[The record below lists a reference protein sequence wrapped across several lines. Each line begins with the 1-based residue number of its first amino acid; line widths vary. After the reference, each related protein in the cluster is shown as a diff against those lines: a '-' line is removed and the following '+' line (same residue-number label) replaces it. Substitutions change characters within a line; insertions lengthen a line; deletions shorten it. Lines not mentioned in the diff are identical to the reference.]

1 MTGKEIERKFLV
13 SGDVWRK
20 GAQGT
25 FYRQG
30 YLAAS
35 DDRVVRVRV
44 AGEKACLTIKGR
56 KTGLS
61 CPEYEYP
68 IPVAEAKD
76 LLERIC
82 LRPFIE
88 KIRYV
93 LDFKGMIWEID
104 EFTGE
109 NEGLVVAEVELAQ
122 EHQMIELPAWVGREI
137 SFDPKYWNM
146 NLMKYPYC
154 RWSPG
159 MKISSDSPG

>member
-13 SGDVWRK
+13 SGNAWRK

-35 DDRVVRVRV
+35 DDRAVRVRV
-44 AGEKACLTIKGR
+44 AGEEAYLTIKGR

-68 IPVAEAKD
+68 IPLAEAKD
-76 LLERIC
+76 VLERIC

-104 EFTGE
+104 EFSGE
-109 NEGLVVAEVELAQ
+109 NEGLVVAEVELAA
-122 EHQMIELPAWVGREI
+122 EHQVIEFPAWVGREV
-137 SFDPKYWNM
+137 SFHPKYWNV
-146 NLMKYPYC
+146 NLMKHPYC
-154 RWSPG
+154 RWSPE
-159 MKISSDSPG
+159 MKIR

>member
-13 SGDVWRK
+13 SGDAWRK

-30 YLAAS
+30 YLVAS
-35 DDRVVRVRV
+35 DDRAVRVRV
-44 AGEKACLTIKGR
+44 AGEKAYLTIKGR

-68 IPVAEAKD
+68 MPIPEAKD
-76 LLERIC
+76 VLERIC

-88 KIRYV
+88 KVRYV
-93 LDFKGMIWEID
+93 LDFKGMSWEID

-109 NEGLVVAEVELAQ
+109 NEGLVVAEVELEQ
-122 EHQMIELPAWVGREI
+122 EHQMVELPVWVGREV
-137 SFDPKYWNM
+137 SLDPTYWNM
-146 NLMKYPYC
+146 NLVNHPYG
-154 RWSPG
+154 RWSPE
-159 MKISSDSPG
+159 MKIL

>member
-13 SGDVWRK
+13 SGDAWRK

-30 YLAAS
+30 YLVAS
-35 DDRVVRVRV
+35 DARAVRVRV
-44 AGEKACLTIKGR
+44 AGEKAYLTIKGR

-68 IPVAEAKD
+68 MAVAEAKD
-76 LLERIC
+76 VLERIC

-88 KIRYV
+88 KVRYV
-93 LDFKGMIWEID
+93 LDFKGMNWEID

-109 NEGLVVAEVELAQ
+109 NEGLVLAEVELAQ
-122 EHQMIELPAWVGREI
+122 EHQMIELPAWVGREV
-137 SFDPKYWNM
+137 SLDPKYWNV
-146 NLMKYPYC
+146 NLMKHPYC
-154 RWSPG
+154 RWSPE
-159 MKISSDSPG
+159 MKIR

>member
-13 SGDVWRK
+13 SGDAWQK

-30 YLAAS
+30 YLVAS
-35 DDRVVRVRV
+35 DDRAVRVRV
-44 AGEKACLTIKGR
+44 AGEKAYMTIKGR

-68 IPVAEAKD
+68 LPVAEAKD
-76 LLERIC
+76 MLERIC

-88 KIRYV
+88 KVRYV
-93 LDFKGMIWEID
+93 LDFKGMSWEID

-109 NEGLVVAEVELAQ
+109 NDGLVVAEVELAQ
-122 EHQMIELPAWVGREI
+122 EHQMIELPAWVGREV
-137 SFDPKYWNM
+137 SFDPKYWNV
-146 NLMKYPYC
+146 NLMKHPYC
-154 RWSPG
+154 RWSPE
-159 MKISSDSPG
+159 MKMK